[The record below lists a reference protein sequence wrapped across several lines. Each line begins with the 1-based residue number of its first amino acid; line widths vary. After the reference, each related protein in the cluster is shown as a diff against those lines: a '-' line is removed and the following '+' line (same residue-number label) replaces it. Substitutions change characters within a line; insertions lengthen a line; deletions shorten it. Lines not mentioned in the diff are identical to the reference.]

1 MNKEILKIR
10 LQTELDIVLAQRRA
24 KQLTDFT
31 GMNLATQTKFAT
43 AVSEICRNVYEHVGE
58 GYVQFNIVD
67 ENGYYVEAL
76 IVDYGRGIT
85 HLDKILLSERNG
97 LVKGSGIVNSKK
109 LVDQFD
115 ILSEMEK
122 GTRVRLRN
130 KIPNS
135 ILLNATLFKSWKDYF
150 AIQESVSPYEE
161 MKNQNMG
168 LIEMTEIL
176 NRKNEETETQLQEIK
191 RLNRELDQF
200 AYIVSHDLK
209 SPLRNIEGLVE
220 ALEESLEEN
229 NREDALRCLGFV
241 KERTLF
247 MDRLIQD
254 ILSYSKIGRQNIA
267 KKEVNIHKLVEE
279 VFANI
284 HTPSH
289 IRVEFNQILPTLYT
303 EEILLYQIFSNLVS
317 NAIRYNDKPEGLI
330 QIGGHDEHEHYVFY
344 VEDNGP
350 GISEQAKKKIF
361 QLFETSGNQKDSS
374 GIGLSIVQNI
384 IRMKQAK
391 LWVESDG
398 KSGSKFLF
406 TWPVDQVVE
415 PDPSETHS

>member
-1 MNKEILKIR
+1 MSKEIVKIR

-58 GYVQFNIVD
+58 GYIQFNIVE
-67 ENGYYVEAL
+67 ENGHFVEAL
-76 IVDYGRGIT
+76 IVDYGRGIG
-85 HLDKILLSERNG
+85 HLDIIMSSNRSG
-97 LVKGSGIVNSKK
+97 YQKGSGIINSRK

-115 ILSEMEK
+115 IQSESEK
-122 GTRVRLRN
+122 GTKVRLRN
-130 KIPNS
+130 RIPS
-135 ILLNATLFKSWKDYF
+135 SVLLNANQLKSWKEYF

-176 NRKNEETETQLQEIK
+176 NHKNEEAEKQLQEIK

-209 SPLRNIEGLVE
+209 SPLRNIEGLIE
-220 ALEESLEEN
+220 AMEESLEEN
-229 NREDALRCLGFV
+229 DIQDAKHCLAFV
-241 KERTLF
+241 KERALF

-254 ILSYSKIGRQNIA
+254 ILSYSKIGRQNIP
-267 KKEVNIHKLVEE
+267 KKEVNVHKLVEE
-279 VFANI
+279 VLANI
-284 HTPSH
+284 HTPAH
-289 IRVEFNQILPTLYT
+289 VKVEFNQILPSLYT
-303 EEILLYQIFSNLVS
+303 EEILLYQIFSNLIS
-317 NAIRYNDKPEGLI
+317 NAIRYNDKADGWI
-330 QIGGHDEHEHYVFY
+330 KIGGHNENEHYVFS

-361 QLFETSGNQKDSS
+361 QLFETSGTQKDSS

-384 IRMKQAK
+384 IRLKEAK

-398 KSGSKFLF
+398 TSGSKFMF
-406 TWPVDQVVE
+406 TWPYEQPVQLGL
-415 PDPSETHS
+415 